1 MRGSGRREQSLRSIL
16 INIVCTLFF
25 LTAAMGLCIFL
36 RMIDQ
41 SGSYVSM
48 IFILSVFLVARYTDG
63 FIYGILASL
72 AGVLLVNYMFT
83 YPYLKFNFTLAGYP
97 ITILCMLAVS
107 TATSM
112 LTTQNKNQELI
123 RIEAE
128 KEKTRSNLL
137 RAVSHDLRTPL
148 TSILGAISTVMEND
162 AILTREERLGL
173 LHDAEE
179 DASWLIKMVEN
190 LLTITR
196 IDTDE
201 RARIYK
207 EPEAVEELIASAVS
221 KYRKRYQTPKL
232 SVRIPEDLL
241 MVPMDAVLIEQV
253 ISNLL
258 EIAVLHAKGADQIL
272 LSVTRQGEYAVF
284 SVEDNG
290 EGIPEKVLPHVFD
303 GYFKQEYEDNG
314 DSKRNMGIG
323 LSVCNTIVRA
333 HNGTMSAYNEQEG
346 GAVFSF
352 ALPLGEEI

>member
-128 KEKTRSNLL
+128 KENL
-137 RAVSHDLRTPL
+137 P
-148 TSILGAISTVMEND
+148 
-162 AILTREERLGL
+162 
-173 LHDAEE
+173 
-179 DASWLIKMVEN
+179 
-190 LLTITR
+190 
-196 IDTDE
+196 
-201 RARIYK
+201 
-207 EPEAVEELIASAVS
+207 
-221 KYRKRYQTPKL
+221 
-232 SVRIPEDLL
+232 
-241 MVPMDAVLIEQV
+241 
-253 ISNLL
+253 
-258 EIAVLHAKGADQIL
+258 
-272 LSVTRQGEYAVF
+272 
-284 SVEDNG
+284 
-290 EGIPEKVLPHVFD
+290 
-303 GYFKQEYEDNG
+303 
-314 DSKRNMGIG
+314 SKRHGWHRSCPTSTRCC
-323 LSVCNTIVRA
+323 LW
-333 HNGTMSAYNEQEG
+333 
-346 GAVFSF
+346 
-352 ALPLGEEI
+352 